1 MLWLDVG
8 ARPVHDSAV
17 KLGTHRREL
26 TRLLVFLVAVLVLE
40 VGLYIIP
47 VKQDW
52 LPWLPSE
59 PVPLVHL
66 LPTGSPAPPARPK
79 LSVVRL
85 ELPRVMTPVPSD
97 TWIPVAADPIVAAQL
112 PQRLPAEATPLEVPD
127 GALDAFF
134 LALAATESGGR
145 GNLTRVL
152 HWGDSTI
159 AGDGITG
166 TARRRLSKRFGNAG
180 PGFLAAHTD
189 PVWSLLPG
197 VIRTSEGSWESL
209 TIISSGDEEERRC
222 GLAGTAATSSE
233 VASVML
239 GGFREGRSRQL
250 LSKVDIFYRTQ
261 PQGGTLTVSFDDNH
275 LFSLSTQAESEV
287 DRYHRVFLPAGLQR
301 LGLAAAGDGPV
312 TLYGAAL
319 ETAGP
324 GLTWETFGVAGTS
337 VWNLLRQKKAHFTKQ
352 VARRD
357 PHLLVLQTGGNEL
370 GHPGLRKDQGVR
382 YDRATRLLLQRM
394 RSAAP
399 EASCLVIGP
408 LDQATRSRGSVVS
421 EPLLERVI
429 SIQRRAATDLG
440 CAFWDARQVMGNDG
454 GFARWLDSSPRLAW
468 TDLKHLTNRG
478 LDLVGNCLADSLLAA
493 YDSWLEANPD
503 VGWHLPPP
511 EPLP

>member
-1 MLWLDVG
+1 
-8 ARPVHDSAV
+8 V
-17 KLGTHRREL
+17 KLGAHRREL
-26 TRLLVFLVAVLVLE
+26 NRLLVFLVAVLAIE
-40 VGLYIIP
+40 SCLYLVP
-47 VKQDW
+47 AKQDW

-66 LPTGSPAPPARPK
+66 LPAGSPAPPERPR
-79 LSVVRL
+79 LRVVRL
-85 ELPRVMTPVPSD
+85 ELPKVMTPVPYGS
-97 TWIPVAADPIVAAQL
+97 WAPAAADPVDAAQL
-112 PQRLPAEATPLEVPD
+112 PERQPAQATPLEIPG

-134 LALAATESGGR
+134 LALAATENGGR
-145 GNLTRVL
+145 GSYTRVL

-197 VIRTSEGSWESL
+197 IIRTSEGSWESL

-222 GLAGTAATSSE
+222 GLAGTAATSNE
-233 VASVML
+233 AAAAVL
-239 GGFREGRSRQL
+239 GGFREGGSRQL
-250 LSKVDIFYRTQ
+250 LSKVDIFYRAQ
-261 PQGGTLTVSFDDNH
+261 PKGGTLAVSFDDNQ
-275 LFSLSTQAESEV
+275 LLTLATLADNEI
-287 DRYHRVFLPAGLQR
+287 DRYHRVYLPAGLRR

-337 VWNLLRQKKAHFTKQ
+337 VWNLLRQEKDHFTEQ

-357 PHLLVLQTGGNEL
+357 PDLLVLQTGGNEL
-370 GHPGLRKDQGVR
+370 GHPGLRKDRGVR
-382 YDRATRLLLQRM
+382 YERSARLLLQRM
-394 RSAAP
+394 RAAAP

-408 LDQATRSRGSVVS
+408 LDQATRNRGKVVS

-429 SIQRRAATDLG
+429 SIQRRAAADLG

-511 EPLP
+511 EPLPGLEPVAKASFANRL